1 MKKGVT
7 EMYIIVRKNNGA
19 TETLKKSNS
28 RVKKTFNDFYT
39 AHMLVKKLN
48 SNTLSRMHWEVQ
60 QK

>member
-1 MKKGVT
+1 
-7 EMYIIVRKNNGA
+7 MYIIVRKNNGA